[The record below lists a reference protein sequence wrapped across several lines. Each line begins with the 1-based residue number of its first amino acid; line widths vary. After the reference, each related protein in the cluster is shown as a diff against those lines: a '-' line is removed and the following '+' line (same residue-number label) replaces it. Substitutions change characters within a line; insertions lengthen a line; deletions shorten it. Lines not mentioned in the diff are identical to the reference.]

1 MVIVGFGIDVS
12 SAIIISVNL
21 IGVVSVGVSV
31 GIDVPI
37 KKSKVMIVNILY
49 YFELNLKQIPRTA

>member
-1 MVIVGFGIDVS
+1 MAVIVGFGIDVS
-12 SAIIISVNL
+12 STIIISVDL

-37 KKSKVMIVNILY
+37 MQRKVMIVSILHC
-49 YFELNLKQIPRTA
+49 FN